1 VPSPALEVLLPL
13 DRAGERLAP
22 ADDERDLLD
31 LYAHPAPRPGAAAWV
46 RANMISSLDGGAT
59 GADGRSGSINGA
71 ADLRVFRVLRAVAD
85 VVLVG
90 AGTVRAEGYET
101 IDVPAALAAGREA
114 RGLRPHL
121 ELAIV
126 TASGAIP
133 PGLLDAERPPL
144 VICPASCPQ
153 IDQLREHL
161 GHGRLVVAGDDAVDL
176 ALALAQLADLGLA
189 RVLTEGGP
197 HLLAELVTRGLVDDL
212 CLTTSPVLV
221 GGPPPRVLAGAPW
234 LEPAVEARPASL
246 LHADGVLLGRWLLT
260 PATRR

>member
-1 VPSPALEVLLPL
+1 MPSPALDVLLPL
-13 DRAGERLAP
+13 DRAGERLVP

-31 LYAHPAPRPGAAAWV
+31 LYAHPAPRPGASAWV

-59 GADGRSGSINGA
+59 GADGRSGSINGD

-90 AGTVRAEGYET
+90 AGTVRAEGYES
-101 IDVPAALAAGREA
+101 IDVPAGLAAGRES
-114 RGLRPHL
+114 RGLRPEL

-126 TASGAIP
+126 TASGAVP
-133 PGLLDAERPPL
+133 PGLLGAERPPI
-144 VICPASCPQ
+144 VICPARCPA
-153 IDQLREHL
+153 IDDLRAHL
-161 GHGRLVVAGDDAVDL
+161 GHGRLMVAGEDEVDL
-176 ALALAQLADLGLA
+176 SIALAQLAERGLV

-197 HLLAELVTRGLVDDL
+197 HLLAQLVTLGLVDDL

-234 LEPAVEARPASL
+234 LDPAVEVSPALL
-246 LHADGVLLGRWLLT
+246 LHADGVLLGRWLLA
-260 PATRR
+260 PASRG